1 MSDHLLDF
9 VKLSQKICLSR
20 YTIYRLINDE
30 TFPKARK
37 IGKASRW
44 INSEVEA
51 WMAQLPTS
59 SIADNDCADS
69 EL

>member
-1 MSDHLLDF
+1 MSDHLLNF

-20 YTIYRLINDE
+20 YTIYKMMNDE
-30 TFPKARK
+30 NFPKARK

-51 WMAQLPTS
+51 WMEALPT
-59 SIADNDCADS
+59 AALGCQDCSTSD
-69 EL
+69 L